1 MVVNIDCIQKV
12 QKQGPS
18 YQSLKSFLVDY
29 VVPKLWV
36 HYAVPNQDRV
46 NAWHI
51 IYSQYRVLLDAKN
64 TFLTNLSIWKA
75 HFDVFKQ
82 VGDIGVL
89 VLAMLD
95 SQTLL
100 TNKYA
105 KIKVIMLHNFAT
117 ILELDKK
124 AMNHVAW

>member
-12 QKQGPS
+12 QKQGTS
-18 YQSLKSFLVDY
+18 YQSLKLFLVDY
-29 VVPKLWV
+29 VVPKFWV
-36 HYAVPNQDRV
+36 HYAVPNQELV
-46 NAWHI
+46 NAWRI

-100 TNKYA
+100 TNKYV

-124 AMNHVAW
+124 AMNHVTW

>member
-1 MVVNIDCIQKV
+1 
-12 QKQGPS
+12 
-18 YQSLKSFLVDY
+18 
-29 VVPKLWV
+29 
-36 HYAVPNQDRV
+36 
-46 NAWHI
+46 
-51 IYSQYRVLLDAKN
+51 
-64 TFLTNLSIWKA
+64 
-75 HFDVFKQ
+75 

-105 KIKVIMLHNFAT
+105 KIEVIMLHNFAT
-117 ILELDKK
+117 ILELDKR

>member
-12 QKQGPS
+12 QKQGPL
-18 YQSLKSFLVDY
+18 YQSLKSFYD
-29 VVPKLWV
+29 PLWV
-36 HYAVPNQDRV
+36 HYVVPNQDRV

-51 IYSQYRVLLDAKN
+51 IYSQYWVLLDAKN

-105 KIKVIMLHNFAT
+105 KIEVIMLHNFAT
-117 ILELDKK
+117 ILELDKR